1 MSNIFFGVKYLYLK
15 NLEIF
20 GFKSFADKTELG
32 FVNATN
38 GVVGPNGS
46 GKSNISDAIRW
57 VLGEQSAKSLRG
69 GKMEDVIFAGCE
81 SRKPLGFAEVTITID
96 NEDKKMSL
104 DYSEVNITR
113 RIYRSGESEYYINKT
128 PCRLKDIYELF
139 MDTGIGRDGYS
150 IIGQGRIDEILSSKS
165 DERRSVF
172 EEAAGITKFKNRKN
186 ESERKLINTRDNLD
200 RAKDILKEVEDR
212 LAPTEEQAKVARRY
226 LEAANELKKLE
237 INLFISSIEKAK
249 NRKEAVAIEV
259 ETTKEQLD
267 ASIEEQHGLQNSLTE
282 KKAEAKLMEQNLQV
296 QNEEL
301 YNRRS
306 YFSNI
311 ENERKLSEERKLNIE
326 NDIVKLKRNL
336 EANEEDRNTV
346 LSTVK
351 KETSET
357 EILIA
362 EKLKLEQE
370 ISTKEED
377 YSKKLEDLKETE
389 GKTKELQDRYFRVS
403 NSLTDS
409 RGKID
414 GAYSNLEGL
423 GKRKEQLEEDSARI
437 VSRVKAKEE
446 DKKVHSEDIGKFTE
460 KGGKLADQLNSADKK
475 RSERLKELN
484 EAENRFYATKTEI
497 DKTKSRLKLLEEM
510 EKEHGGFSK
519 AVKIL
524 LTENKVN
531 SKGLCGVIADL
542 ITVPKE
548 YVTAAEVA
556 MGQALQ
562 NVVVETEE
570 DAKGY
575 IQFLKEQ
582 KAGRATFLPVS
593 SIEGRRFNE
602 DERFKMKI
610 DGLVGIG
617 SELISID
624 KKYGKILDNLLG
636 RTVFVKDIDAAIK
649 LSRKTGNSYRVV
661 TLAGEIINA
670 GGAITGGS
678 LHVTGNSILSRKA
691 EIEDLKEFISGE
703 AQHLDQINSEIE
715 DINEGIESNA
725 LEREELT
732 EEIQQNA
739 LDYNTAKHKLEA
751 VEGEMQVLADRLSIN
766 EKEEKDLNN
775 EAEELENT
783 IKVLNEKVKGLEIEK
798 DSLEKAIKENQ
809 EEQKSLVETK
819 DRFNHELTLLK
830 LKQNSC
836 THKIEAAEDS
846 IRKQHQQLEDIKAED
861 EFLIE
866 EIGTADKNL
875 KTTMEDIGKFTETLA
890 KAKEEIAEADKV
902 FGETDSEKKKLQS
915 EIEGFEQKLEFIRA
929 GSETLQNAFHKIE
942 MQQAKVETEL
952 ESLEIRLMEQYDIN
966 IFAAL
971 AFKDD
976 TISLS
981 FAQKRTSELKEEIK
995 EMGTVNVNA
1004 VEEFEQLKERFAFL
1018 NKQID
1023 DLEKAGL
1030 DLERVIEELTANM
1043 RKQFLEQFHLINA
1056 NFNTVFVKLF
1066 GGGEARLELSDME
1079 NVLESGI
1086 EIIVRPPGKK
1096 LQNLSL
1102 LSGGERALTA
1112 ISILFAILMIKPAPF
1127 CVLDEIDAAL
1137 DDANVDRYASFL
1149 KEFSV
1154 ETQFI
1159 IVTHRKGTME
1169 VADCLYGVTM
1179 EESGVSRL
1187 VSVKLEQKSGDATQS
1202 A

>member
-1 MSNIFFGVKYLYLK
+1 MNELYLK

-69 GKMEDVIFAGCE
+69 GKMEDVIFAGSE
-81 SRKPLGFAEVTITID
+81 SRKPLGFAEVTLTID
-96 NEDKKMSL
+96 NEDKKMPL
-104 DYSEVNITR
+104 DYSEINITR
-113 RIYRSGESEYYINKT
+113 RIFRSGESEYYINKT
-128 PCRLKDIYELF
+128 SCRLKDIYELF

-172 EEAAGITKFKNRKN
+172 EEAAGITKFKNRKT

-212 LAPTEEQAKVARRY
+212 LEPTEEQAKVARRY
-226 LEAANELKKLE
+226 IEAANELKKLE
-237 INLFISSIEKAK
+237 INLFISNIEKAK
-249 NRKEAVAIEV
+249 NKKEAVEIEV
-259 ETTKEQLD
+259 NSVKEQL
-267 ASIEEQHGLQNSLTE
+267 EESLGSQKTLQNSLSE
-282 KKAEAKLMEQNLQV
+282 KKAEAKLMEQNLQIL
-296 QNEEL
+296 NEEL

-311 ENERKLSEERKLNIE
+311 ENEKKLSLERRQNIE
-326 NDIVKLKRNL
+326 NDIAKLKRNF
-336 EANEEDRNTV
+336 EANEEDKREV
-346 LSTVK
+346 LKSIDQEKLELEV
-351 KETSET
+351 
-357 EILIA
+357 LIA
-362 EKLKLEQE
+362 EKQKLEAE
-370 ISTKEED
+370 IDTKEAD
-377 YSKKLEDLKETE
+377 YAKKLENLRETE
-389 GKTKELQDRYFRVS
+389 IRTKELQDRYFRVS
-403 NSLTDS
+403 NSLTDC
-409 RGKID
+409 RGKIE
-414 GAYSNLEGL
+414 GAYSNLDGL
-423 GKRKEQLEEDSARI
+423 SKRKEQLEEDSARI
-437 VSRVKAKEE
+437 KGRITARE
-446 DKKVHSEDIGKFTE
+446 DEQAALDKDISKFTE
-460 KGGKLADQLNSADKK
+460 KGALLADRFNTADQT
-475 RSERLKELN
+475 RNERLKDLN
-484 EAENRFYATKTEI
+484 DAENRFYSTKTEI

-510 EKEHGGFSK
+510 EKDHGGFSK

-524 LTENKVN
+524 LTDKTVDTN
-531 SKGLCGVIADL
+531 GLCGVVADL
-542 ITVPKE
+542 IQVPKD
-548 YVTAAEVA
+548 YVIAAEVA
-556 MGQALQ
+556 LGQALQ
-562 NVVVETEE
+562 NIVVETEE
-570 DAKGY
+570 DAKTY
-575 IQFLKEQ
+575 INFLKEQ
-582 KAGRATFLPVS
+582 KAGRATFLPVT

-602 DERFKMKI
+602 DERSKMKI
-610 DGLVGIG
+610 DGFIGVGSDLIG
-617 SELISID
+617 ID
-624 KKYGKILDNLLG
+624 KRYSKILDNMLG
-636 RTVFVKDIDAAIK
+636 RTVFVRDIDAAIK

-678 LHVTGNSILSRKA
+678 LHITGNSILSRKA
-691 EIEDLKEFISGE
+691 EIEDLKDYISGQS
-703 AQHLDQINSEIE
+703 QHMDQINSEIE
-715 DINEGIESNA
+715 EINEKIEMNA
-725 LEREELT
+725 LERETLT

-739 LDYNTAKHKLEA
+739 LDFNTAKHKMDA
-751 VEGEMQVLADRLSIN
+751 VVGEIQVLLDRLSIN
-766 EKEEKDLNN
+766 DKEAGDLDS
-775 EAEELENT
+775 EALELEST
-783 IKVLNEKVKGLEIEK
+783 ITSLNEKVKNFEIEK
-798 DSLEKAIKENQ
+798 DTLEKDITNNQ
-809 EEQKSLVETK
+809 AQQKALVETK
-819 DRFNHELTLLK
+819 DKFNHELTLLK

-836 THKIEAAEDS
+836 THKTQAVEDNMK
-846 IRKQHQQLEDIKAED
+846 KQYEQLDDIKAED
-861 EFLIE
+861 DFLVQE
-866 EIGTADKNL
+866 LEGSQTSLKN
-875 KTTMEDIGKFTETLA
+875 TIEDIEKFSETLE
-890 KAKEEIAEADKV
+890 KAKVEIAEADRV
-902 FGETDSEKKKLQS
+902 FGETDSEKKRLQA
-915 EIEGFEQKLEFIRA
+915 EIESFEQKLEFIRT
-929 GSETLQNAFHKIE
+929 GSETLQSVFHKVE

-971 AFKDD
+971 SFKDD

-995 EMGTVNVNA
+995 AMGTVNVNA

-1023 DLEKAGL
+1023 DLEKAGI
-1030 DLERVIEELTANM
+1030 DLERVISELTENM
-1043 RKQFLEQFHLINA
+1043 KKQFLEQFNLINT
-1056 NFNTVFVKLF
+1056 NFNIVFMKLF
-1066 GGGEARLELSDME
+1066 GGGEARIELSDME

-1137 DDANVDRYASFL
+1137 DDANVDKYANFL
-1149 KEFSV
+1149 KEFST

-1187 VSVKLEQKSGDATQS
+1187 VSVKLEEKHSQSIQS